1 MDEELRKSALSLA
14 VDLHKVWLKEGHI
27 SCSAELQ
34 IEDIRHVAA
43 RFYDFLKG
51 ETK

>member
-1 MDEELRKSALSLA
+1 MEDELRKTALLLA
-14 VDLHKVWLKEGHI
+14 VDLHKLWLKEGHI

-51 ETK
+51 EIK

>member
-1 MDEELRKSALSLA
+1 MEEDLRVVALRAS

-34 IEDIRHVAA
+34 LEDIRHVADN
-43 RFYDFLKG
+43 FYQFLKG

>member
-1 MDEELRKSALSLA
+1 MEEGIRALALKA
-14 VDLHKVWLKEGHI
+14 AIDLHKVWLKEGHI

-34 IEDIRHVAA
+34 IEDIRHVADK
-43 RFYDFLKG
+43 FYQFLKG